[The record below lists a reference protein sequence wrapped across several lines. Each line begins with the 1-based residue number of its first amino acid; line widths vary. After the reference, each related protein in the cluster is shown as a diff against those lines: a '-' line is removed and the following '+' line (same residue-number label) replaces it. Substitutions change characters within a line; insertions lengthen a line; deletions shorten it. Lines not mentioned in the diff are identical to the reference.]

1 MRLTRVA
8 LTLTLVLTLSA
19 CATAPMAPLPDG
31 LTEQPPADWSQR
43 QTALMHFQY
52 WRLKGKLAVHQPS
65 DSGTA
70 VINRWSQTADR
81 YQLSLSSSFL
91 GLGHTELSGVP
102 GYMELTLSNGETY
115 RSADPQSLIR
125 SATGWELPIESLV
138 WWIRGLPE
146 PGSDYRLLFD
156 DTGRL
161 AAIRQQGWEI
171 RYNRW
176 QLFVQGT
183 PALPALITAR
193 KDNKRVKLA
202 VTSWQALGND
212 QP

>member
-1 MRLTRVA
+1 MKLVRTTLA
-8 LTLTLVLTLSA
+8 LTLVLALAA
-19 CATAPMAPLPDG
+19 CATAPMTPLPDG

-43 QTALMHFQY
+43 QSALMQFQY
-52 WRLKGKLAVHQPS
+52 WQLKGKLAVHQPS

-70 VINRWSQTADR
+70 VINRWSQHADR

-102 GYMELTLSNGETY
+102 GYIELTLSNGETY
-115 RSADPQSLIR
+115 RSADPQALIR
-125 SATGWELPIESLV
+125 SATGWALPIDSLV

-146 PGSDYRLLFD
+146 PGTDYRLLFD
-156 DTGRL
+156 TTGKL

-176 QLFVQGT
+176 QPFVDDT

-193 KDNKRVKLA
+193 KGDKRVKLA
-202 VTSWQALGND
+202 VTSWQALGNGK
-212 QP
+212 P

>member
-1 MRLTRVA
+1 MNTVRTALA
-8 LTLTLVLTLSA
+8 LTLALVLSA
-19 CATAPMAPLPDG
+19 CASVPMAPLPDG
-31 LTEQPPADWSQR
+31 LTEQPPADWAQR
-43 QTALMHFQY
+43 QSALMQFQY
-52 WRLKGKLAVHQPS
+52 WRLTGKLAVHQPS

-70 VINRWSQTADR
+70 VINHWSQAADR
-81 YQLSLSSSFL
+81 YQLSLSSAFL
-91 GLGHTELSGVP
+91 GLGHTELSGMP
-102 GYMELTLSNGETY
+102 GYIELTLSSGETY
-115 RSADPQSLIR
+115 RSTDPQSLI
-125 SATGWELPIESLV
+125 SKATGWELPIESLV

-156 DTGRL
+156 DAGQL

-176 QLFVQGT
+176 QSFVQDM

-193 KDNKRVKLA
+193 KDKKRVKLA
-202 VTSWQALGND
+202 VTSWQPLGNS

>member
-1 MRLTRVA
+1 MRLIRAALA
-8 LTLTLVLTLSA
+8 LTLTLVLAA

-31 LTEQPPADWSQR
+31 LTDQPPADWSQR
-43 QTALMHFQY
+43 QSELMQFQY
-52 WRLKGKLAVHQPS
+52 WQLKGKLAVHQPS

-70 VINRWSQTADR
+70 VINRWSQTGDR

-91 GLGHTELSGVP
+91 GLGHTELGGVP
-102 GYMELTLSNGETY
+102 DYIELTLPSGETY
-115 RSADPQSLIR
+115 RSADPPALI
-125 SATGWELPIESLV
+125 SAATGWELPIDSLV
-138 WWIRGLPE
+138 WWIRGLPQ

-156 DTGRL
+156 ADGQL
-161 AAIRQQGWEI
+161 AAIRQHGWEI

-176 QLFVQGT
+176 QQFVKDT

-193 KDNKRVKLA
+193 KDKKRVKLA
-202 VTSWQALGND
+202 VTSWQPLGNG